1 MPTIQPGVLNLD
13 MYAGADFELPFT
25 VYQNNVAV
33 DLTGWDIRMK
43 ARIDYTASTAVV
55 DLSVAGG
62 DVTIATTNVTIF
74 MPGDDT
80 ATVGSALGHA
90 KTMLVYDI
98 ELEDPAGAITR
109 ILMGSLTVWPEATR

>member
-25 VYQNNVAV
+25 VYQNNAAV
-33 DLTGWDIRMK
+33 NMTGWDVRMK

-62 DVTIATTNVTIF
+62 DVTIAGTNVTIA

-80 ATVGSALGHA
+80 ATVGAALAHA